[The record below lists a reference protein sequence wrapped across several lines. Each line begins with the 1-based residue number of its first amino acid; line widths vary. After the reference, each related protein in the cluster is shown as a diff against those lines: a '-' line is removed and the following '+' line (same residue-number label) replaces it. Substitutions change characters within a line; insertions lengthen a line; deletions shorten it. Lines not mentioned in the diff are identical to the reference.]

1 MQGDKGRRGNRGD
14 KGDKGEKGDQ
24 GPVGRVPEIVNV
36 NYSSQLSENSQKF
49 INKELSRI
57 EDTYKRAQVYQPNW
71 WLRKT
76 EDMQD
81 APFTMTTDMRKRDM
95 GSGSGK
101 RIVIS
106 LRNGD
111 RLAMDVD
118 NNGRRVV
125 MTNHLDEMVVI
136 QDGKV
141 VFKSSTI
148 DDGILNDWLIEH
160 QRYKDRLNQMGKCT
174 RPCMMKIQ
182 AGPEIIC

>member
-1 MQGDKGRRGNRGD
+1 
-14 KGDKGEKGDQ
+14 
-24 GPVGRVPEIVNV
+24 
-36 NYSSQLSENSQKF
+36 
-49 INKELSRI
+49 
-57 EDTYKRAQVYQPNW
+57 
-71 WLRKT
+71 
-76 EDMQD
+76 
-81 APFTMTTDMRKRDM
+81 MTTDMRKRDM

-160 QRYKDRLNQMGKCT
+160 QRID
-174 RPCMMKIQ
+174 
-182 AGPEIIC
+182 